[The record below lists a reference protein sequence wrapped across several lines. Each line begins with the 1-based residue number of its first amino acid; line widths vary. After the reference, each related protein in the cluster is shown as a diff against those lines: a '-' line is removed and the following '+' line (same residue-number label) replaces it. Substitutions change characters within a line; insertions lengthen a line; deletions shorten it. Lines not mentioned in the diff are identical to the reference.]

1 MHPLAQLHVGL
12 TAQLFPSLTLQ
23 LGFQYRFYV
32 IRKKSFAP
40 RTGIPK
46 YSISD
51 YFLIQ
56 PYFVY
61 LTAVFC
67 ISLQRVAAAAEV
79 ERLHATER
87 SGLD

>member
-51 YFLIQ
+51 YFI
-56 PYFVY
+56 FN
-61 LTAVFC
+61 TAVFC
-67 ISLQRVAAAAEV
+67 ISDSRILYIIAAT
-79 ERLHATER
+79 RCR
-87 SGLD
+87 CG